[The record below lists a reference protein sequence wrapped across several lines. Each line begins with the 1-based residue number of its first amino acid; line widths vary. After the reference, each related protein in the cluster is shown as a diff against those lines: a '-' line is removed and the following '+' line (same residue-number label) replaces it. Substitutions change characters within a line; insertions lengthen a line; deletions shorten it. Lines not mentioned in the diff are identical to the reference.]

1 MRTPQSFPGRSFLHE
16 NQDAFCCSNTDF
28 HEVIEQGAA
37 AVVAAIPK
45 LEASHLTTEGVTMEA
60 SCTVL
65 VLERTTENRIYY
77 ITLY

>member
-1 MRTPQSFPGRSFLHE
+1 M
-16 NQDAFCCSNTDF
+16 
-28 HEVIEQGAA
+28 IEQGAA

-77 ITLY
+77 ITLRACNGQVGNLHILTTDQNIALLALALAV